1 MIKLKQFKSSEMS
14 KLENELDILNKNIP
28 DLLKRSDYESSLH
41 NCIDNA
47 FKIHESKDFKTIE
60 NTKTVTHCYFLLP
73 NQQNSDCGYED
84 LAKRMLY
91 SLVDYVIP
99 RSKIHAANGK
109 SAELIK
115 LFEEAK
121 KKLIDY
127 WIYKKSLCD
136 KGEITPEDCRRSGEE
151 GEILLFLLAEQI
163 LKLPQAICKMSFKT
177 SNKMPIHGSD
187 GVHIGLTEDLQK
199 LALHYGEAK
208 IYANIS
214 DAIKNCIE
222 SIEPYLTK
230 SDDGTDLNLL
240 NTYCDFGNS
249 DYEIALKEKLK
260 NYFDP
265 EHRKNKLFTEVR
277 GICLIGFNDNNVYDY
292 NNIEKTA
299 RNATEAASQWMQKFS
314 EKVNEHKLENI
325 VINVFFIPMSSVDK
339 FRTTFTKIVGGESL

>member
-1 MIKLKQFKSSEMS
+1 MS
-14 KLENELDILNKNIP
+14 NLENELDILNNHIP
-28 DLLKRSDYESSLH
+28 NLLERSDYEKSLH

-47 FKIHESKDFKTIE
+47 FKIHESKDCKIIE

-91 SLVDYVIP
+91 SLLNYVIP
-99 RSKIHAANGK
+99 RSKIQSANGQP
-109 SAELIK
+109 EEHVK
-115 LFEEAK
+115 LHEEAK
-121 KKLIDY
+121 KKFIDY
-127 WIYKKSLCD
+127 WIYKKSLRD
-136 KGEITPEDCRRSGEE
+136 KGEITSEDYRRSGEE

-163 LKLPQAICKMSFKT
+163 LKLPQAICKMSLKT
-177 SNKMPIHGSD
+177 SNNMPIHGSD
-187 GVHIGLTEDLQK
+187 GIHIGLTEDLQK

-222 SIEPYLTK
+222 SIKPYLTR

-277 GICLIGFNDNNVYDY
+277 GICLIGFNDNNIYDY
-292 NNIEKTA
+292 NNIEETA
-299 RNATEAASQWMQKFS
+299 RKATEAASQWMQNFS

-339 FRTTFTKIVGGESL
+339 FRTTFAKIVGGENL